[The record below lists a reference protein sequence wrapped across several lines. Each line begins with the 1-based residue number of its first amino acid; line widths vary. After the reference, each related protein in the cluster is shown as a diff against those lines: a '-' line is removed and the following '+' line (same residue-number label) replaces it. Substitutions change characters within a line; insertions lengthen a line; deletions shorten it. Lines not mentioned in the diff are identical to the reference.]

1 MAKDSYPVDFTV
13 ALARY
18 SGMFRIVKAKRE
30 ELWCF
35 AFVLALVSAAFR
47 AQADTTQNPYQP
59 IIERNAFGLKPP
71 PPPGSDAPPPPPPPP
86 LAKVT
91 LTGITSMFGP
101 SSKRALLEIVEQ
113 EPGKAAVPRK
123 PILREGERDGSVE
136 VLAIDL
142 EKNQVKI
149 RNGTVETNITFEVQ
163 KTASAPAAPGALP
176 VHPPPP
182 PLNAAFPGA
191 PNPAGVT
198 PGTTGVN
205 PAAPGGVTVFGAT
218 PPTPAPG
225 TPPAGVTTYGA
236 PATITYDART
246 ATTVGP
252 AQGGLR
258 IPPRQVRTDLMNQN
272 PVPSLPTPPVKP

>member
-1 MAKDSYPVDFTV
+1 MALPQ
-13 ALARY
+13 Y
-18 SGMFRIVKAKRE
+18 SGIFRIVKVNGYDR
-30 ELWCF
+30 WCF
-35 AFVLALVSAAFR
+35 ACVLALSAMLQ
-47 AQADTTQNPYQP
+47 AQADSTSNPYQP

-71 PPPGSDAPPPPPPPP
+71 PPPGSDAPPPPPPAP

-149 RNGTVETNITFEVQ
+149 RNGTVETNITFDVQ
-163 KTASAPAAPGALP
+163 KTASAPGVPGVPHVLP
-176 VHPPPP
+176 TNPAPP
-182 PLNAAFPGA
+182 PLNTAFPNPGA
-191 PNPAGVT
+191 GA
-198 PGTTGVN
+198 VN
-205 PAAPGGVTVFGAT
+205 PANPAAGGSGVTVFGAT
-218 PPTPAPG
+218 QPAQAAG
-225 TPPAGVTTYGA
+225 TPPPGVTTYGA
-236 PATITYDART
+236 PGAATYDART
-246 ATTVGP
+246 AAGVG

-258 IPPRQVRTDLMNQN
+258 IPPRQVRTDLMNQ
-272 PVPSLPTPPVKP
+272 PPLPPPPVKP